1 MTINV
6 AILGCSGRMGRNLID
21 AANQH
26 KSISLA
32 AGSVRKGSS
41 FDGIDLGE
49 LAGIGSIGKNASSDL
64 NSLVDADVL
73 IDFTSIPSTFEH
85 LKWCK
90 EHNKAIVIGTTG
102 FNDDEVAEIAEIAQ
116 SIPVILAPNTSVGV
130 NLLFKLVEM
139 AAKAIGDETDIEI
152 MEAHHR
158 FKKDAPSG
166 TAVKIGQVIADTLDR
181 DLNDCAVYGREGI
194 TEERAPKTIGFATV
208 RAGDI
213 IGEHTALF
221 ADLGER
227 LELTHKATSRMTFAH
242 GAMRAALWLST
253 AKNGFYDMQDVLG
266 LKS

>member
-102 FNDDEVAEIAEIAQ
+102 FTE
-116 SIPVILAPNTSVGV
+116 
-130 NLLFKLVEM
+130 
-139 AAKAIGDETDIEI
+139 
-152 MEAHHR
+152 
-158 FKKDAPSG
+158 
-166 TAVKIGQVIADTLDR
+166 
-181 DLNDCAVYGREGI
+181 
-194 TEERAPKTIGFATV
+194 EERAIIDEAAKVVPIDFCGLVQVPRRIAGTPHTIYT
-208 RAGDI
+208 RA
-213 IGEHTALF
+213 
-221 ADLGER
+221 
-227 LELTHKATSRMTFAH
+227 
-242 GAMRAALWLST
+242 
-253 AKNGFYDMQDVLG
+253 
-266 LKS
+266 

>member
-90 EHNKAIVIGTTG
+90 EHNKAIDLTKKRLLIIIMI
-102 FNDDEVAEIAEIAQ
+102 NKI
-116 SIPVILAPNTSVGV
+116 ILKVTKV
-130 NLLFKLVEM
+130 
-139 AAKAIGDETDIEI
+139 T
-152 MEAHHR
+152 
-158 FKKDAPSG
+158 
-166 TAVKIGQVIADTLDR
+166 
-181 DLNDCAVYGREGI
+181 
-194 TEERAPKTIGFATV
+194 
-208 RAGDI
+208 
-213 IGEHTALF
+213 
-221 ADLGER
+221 
-227 LELTHKATSRMTFAH
+227 
-242 GAMRAALWLST
+242 
-253 AKNGFYDMQDVLG
+253 
-266 LKS
+266 